1 MSVPLREYGA
11 TILDKTN
18 ERKLYDRRMAGGPF
32 VPKYPMINFLV
43 RYGGLCALVI
53 ALVPPVAGL
62 YLMIRGGDWLVLAGG
77 IVAGVVTYGLL
88 KSYSELVELM
98 SDMLMPK

>member
-1 MSVPLREYGA
+1 M
-11 TILDKTN
+11 T
-18 ERKLYDRRMAGGPF
+18 GGSL
-32 VPKYPMINFLV
+32 VPKYPMISFLV
-43 RYGGLCALVI
+43 RYGGLCALVLAVI
-53 ALVPPVAGL
+53 PPVIGA
-62 YLMIRGGDWLVLAGG
+62 YLMIRGGDWIVLAGG